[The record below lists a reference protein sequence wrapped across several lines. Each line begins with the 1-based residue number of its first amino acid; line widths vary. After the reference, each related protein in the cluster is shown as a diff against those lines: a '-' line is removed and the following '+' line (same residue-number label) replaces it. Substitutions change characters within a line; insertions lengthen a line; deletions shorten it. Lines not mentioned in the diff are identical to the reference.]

1 MEKIKIILM
10 ILIMAFLI
18 TVITH
23 FEDIALIINDYLSR
37 ELEIAL
43 NTLMGV
49 S

>member
-1 MEKIKIILM
+1 MEKIKLILM
-10 ILIMAFLI
+10 ILIIAILI

-23 FEDIALIINDYLSR
+23 FEDIALIVNDYLSR
-37 ELEIAL
+37 EIEITL